1 MAPLRKEKA
10 RKVKILIM
18 GEGGSISWKESV
30 RERDL
35 KCVKACAAKC
45 VAVRGRAIER
55 ERARKREREREIAS

>member
-30 RERDL
+30 RERERL
-35 KCVKACAAKC
+35 K
-45 VAVRGRAIER
+45 VRE
-55 ERARKREREREIAS
+55 SVCS